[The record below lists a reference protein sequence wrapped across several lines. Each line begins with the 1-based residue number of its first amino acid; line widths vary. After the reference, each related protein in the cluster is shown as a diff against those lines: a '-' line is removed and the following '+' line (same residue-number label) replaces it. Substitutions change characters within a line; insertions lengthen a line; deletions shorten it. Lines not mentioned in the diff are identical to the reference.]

1 MFYVQKSDIT
11 YLRIVFMCVGL
22 DPGLVGLSITYALSL
37 TNTCQYTIKNSTEVE
52 SLVRI
57 SVCFSFVA
65 DDVVCFYRAKSQ
77 GIHYILYRCTYN
89 KGDFQKATQ

>member
-1 MFYVQKSDIT
+1 MFPIISLFKFDLFMVFMAEVSWMLYS
-11 YLRIVFMCVGL
+11 LFVFMCAGL

-57 SVCFSFVA
+57 SVCFPFVA
-65 DDVVCFYRAKSQ
+65 DGIVCFYRAKPQ
-77 GIHYILYRCTYN
+77 GIHYI
-89 KGDFQKATQ
+89 